1 MAKPSFCVEA
11 TVSLVKAG
19 VVAPVLSLE
28 QLVAIMR
35 IPMNAARIAVIE
47 GQPNNFFINHS
58 CVYDFFNYI
67 T

>member
-11 TVSLVKAG
+11 KVSLVKTV
-19 VVAPVLSLE
+19 VVASVLSLE

-35 IPMNAARIAVIE
+35 IPMNAARITVIE
-47 GQPNNFFINHS
+47 GQSKNFFIIHS
-58 CVYDFFNYI
+58 GFSDFSNYI

>member
-1 MAKPSFCVEA
+1 VEA

-47 GQPNNFFINHS
+47 GQSKNFFIIHS
-58 CVYDFFNYI
+58 
-67 T
+67 